1 MKFLSGFFLFFIF
14 YFLFFISPVL
24 ADEPPTPTPT
34 PLSWVDNLTPQT
46 LEKQIQEGK
55 LSSETKGVFDT
66 NVLTLS
72 LVRLVVGPFPEENNT
87 TSYVPGG
94 ALGGVTTL
102 IAALYARPPASGVE
116 YLADLGTNLGLVPKA
131 YAQGIGFEGLR
142 PILPIWKAFRNIA
155 YLFFVIVFIVMG
167 FAIMFRM
174 KISPQA
180 VLTVQAALPRV
191 VIALILVTF
200 SYAIAGFLID
210 LMYLGLTLGIV
221 LLGAG
226 GLFTPQEIPQLQ
238 EQFLSGGFPQVI
250 GAAFKSGGGLLGYS
264 LLGGIVGAALGAFVG
279 GPPGALVG
287 GLLGGGL
294 IFLLLCLIVLYV
306 VLKLFL
312 ELVKTYINI
321 VLAVVLGPLQ
331 IMMGVLPGIGGFGGW
346 FKNLLANVLVF
357 PAVAAFLILSRVLMS
372 SMTTGGDMWTP
383 PMLGMPGLVANVV
396 PVIIALGFL
405 LMLHKVPEMV
415 RAAFQIKPA
424 GFGTAI
430 GEAFGLARL
439 PIGAAGT
446 ALTEQVYLKT
456 PAGGWQYGLPV
467 RILGGALGK
476 AMQGKP

>member
-1 MKFLSGFFLFFIF
+1 
-14 YFLFFISPVL
+14 
-24 ADEPPTPTPT
+24 
-34 PLSWVDNLTPQT
+34 
-46 LEKQIQEGK
+46 
-55 LSSETKGVFDT
+55 
-66 NVLTLS
+66 
-72 LVRLVVGPFPEENNT
+72 
-87 TSYVPGG
+87 
-94 ALGGVTTL
+94 
-102 IAALYARPPASGVE
+102 
-116 YLADLGTNLGLVPKA
+116 
-131 YAQGIGFEGLR
+131 
-142 PILPIWKAFRNIA
+142 
-155 YLFFVIVFIVMG
+155 MG

-210 LMYLGLTLGIV
+210 LMYVGITLIIA
-221 LLGAG
+221 LLSAG
-226 GLFTPQEIPQLQ
+226 GLFTGSTAAELQ
-238 EQFLSGGFPQVI
+238 NQFLSGGFPQVI
-250 GAAFKSGGGLLGYS
+250 GAAFKSGGDLLGYS
-264 LLGGIVGAALGAFVG
+264 LLGGILGAALGAFVG
-279 GPPGALVG
+279 GPPGAWVG
-287 GLLGGGL
+287 GLLVGGL

-372 SMTTGGDMWTP
+372 SMTTGGDIWTP

-415 RAAFQIKPA
+415 RAAFQIKPTPYGA
-424 GFGTAI
+424 AI
-430 GEAFGLARL
+430 GESLGPVVTPIRYVTGVGIELGTKGGFSYAASGVKESFARRFGKVSKETSSGEISSKDI
-439 PIGAAGT
+439 PEG
-446 ALTEQVYLKT
+446 
-456 PAGGWQYGLPV
+456 
-467 RILGGALGK
+467 
-476 AMQGKP
+476 